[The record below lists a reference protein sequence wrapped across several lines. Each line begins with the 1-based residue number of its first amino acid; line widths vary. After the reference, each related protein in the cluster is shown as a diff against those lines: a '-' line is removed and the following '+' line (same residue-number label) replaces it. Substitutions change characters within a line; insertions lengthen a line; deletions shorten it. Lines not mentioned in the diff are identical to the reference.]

1 MRSPESHLLN
11 RRWLIPITNL
21 CNKACGGCA
30 QLCGHFPPD
39 KIWILPLAEIDR
51 TIRLLKPFTG
61 PHKNYNEL
69 TIFGGEPTL
78 HPQWEEVRR
87 LVHSHAPF
95 QFRVNTNG
103 RLGHTPFQREQNITY
118 YVDPHPDDQLFHTTM
133 VAAQDVL
140 TLTTPEAYW
149 EKAQKDC
156 LIWDREGA
164 MVYNGKAYYCE
175 HAAAMDWLFY
185 GGANGWPLVEGV
197 NPFDRTAA
205 EIEAQAR
212 LFCHRCGWCVPEL
225 TRQRVGDK
233 MHVSPTNS
241 AYFKREELVQL
252 IVPNR
257 NL

>member
-61 PHKNYNEL
+61 HHKNYNEL

-87 LVHSHAPF
+87 LVHSHVPF

-103 RLGHTPFQREQNITY
+103 RLGHTPFQRDQNITY
-118 YVDPHPDDQLFHTTM
+118 YVDTHPDDQLFHTTM

-140 TLTTPEAYW
+140 TLATPEAYW

-156 LIWDREGA
+156 LIWDVGHQ
-164 MVYNGKAYYCE
+164 AYG
-175 HAAAMDWLFY
+175 HKIVTGRRDIFHTNRQLHGISGFPKRITVPADLI
-185 GGANGWPLVEGV
+185 
-197 NPFDRTAA
+197 T
-205 EIEAQAR
+205 R
-212 LFCHRCGWCVPEL
+212 L
-225 TRQRVGDK
+225 
-233 MHVSPTNS
+233 
-241 AYFKREELVQL
+241 
-252 IVPNR
+252 
-257 NL
+257 